1 MTDSLDSWIR
11 SLSEA
16 LQLDPGEVDRDGVL
30 ELAKVTAHE
39 VARPAAPLSAFVVGL
54 AVGKAGGDAKAFAH
68 ATSVAQELA
77 QDWQVAVET
86 GSD

>member
-1 MTDSLDSWIR
+1 MADSLDDWIR
-11 SLSEA
+11 SLCAA
-16 LQLDPGEVDRDGVL
+16 LQLDPDDIDRDGVL

-54 AVGKAGGDAKAFAH
+54 AVGKASGDGTAFTRATAAACTLAH
-68 ATSVAQELA
+68 
-77 QDWQVAVET
+77 DWQVPLET